1 MMEFRYE
8 GLAEGRRVRGVVEAA
23 SRAEAVKKLKSEGV
37 KPLKVEPVK
46 RRLFSFR
53 RGPSEEELAFALVQ
67 LATLLSAGLP
77 LPKALELA
85 ARQVESKELSSAF
98 LTVKKALERGEPLP
112 EAFRKAGVFPEYLT
126 HMLSAVQRGEN
137 LEFILRTAG
146 EYLRKV
152 AAFKARVLNALI
164 YPTVVILFS
173 FVSLLVT
180 VTVVVPKVAGV
191 LESLGRELPLATR
204 AVLLLSKLLSS
215 ALPLLPMAVA
225 AFLWRERLLG
235 PERAG
240 ALLLKLPVYGKV
252 SFYFNL
258 ARFARTLAMLL
269 RAAVP
274 LPQAVLLASKSVTNA
289 FIRKK
294 LEQLVPELE
303 RGKSLSELL
312 KRTSVFPETFVNL
325 VETGEASG
333 ELERMLELLADTY
346 EELAER
352 VVEFWLRVAEPLAI
366 LVIGLVVGLVVVSVL
381 LPLTE
386 VSAGLG

>member
-1 MMEFRYE
+1 MEFRYE